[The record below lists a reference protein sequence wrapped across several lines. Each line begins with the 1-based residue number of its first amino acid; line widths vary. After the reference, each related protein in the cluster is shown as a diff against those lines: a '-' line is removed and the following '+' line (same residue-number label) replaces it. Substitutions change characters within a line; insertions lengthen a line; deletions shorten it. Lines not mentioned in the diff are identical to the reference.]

1 MKHSPEDESFS
12 IEDSEELIESLKAGN
27 STSGGALHSALKTLS
42 EIDDLP
48 KGSTPPALP
57 SGIKEVIY
65 KLPTEFSKART
76 AVVSGISLAILVS
89 ATLTA
94 AAVTNT
100 GPAPFVKVAHE
111 TAKFVK
117 QVAGVVTKAVTGSGE
132 NPSPTPTPS
141 TTPTPTSATPTP
153 TPSTTTTVTPTPTP
167 THVAS
172 TPTAAAVVPSKSPT
186 PEHSEKASP
195 TSTKNEDSPSTTSSP
210 TSKAPTPITS
220 LPGLTPPVVSAGGGD
235 DDDDHEESS
244 TRAPRTPSASRS
256 PSARGTKKAE
266 SNSEKDD

>member
-141 TTPTPTSATPTP
+141 TTPT
-153 TPSTTTTVTPTPTP
+153 VTPTPTP

-195 TSTKNEDSPSTTSSP
+195 TSTKNEDSPSPTSSP

>member
-100 GPAPFVKVAHE
+100 GPAPLVKVAHE

-141 TTPTPTSATPTP
+141 TTPTSATPTP
-153 TPSTTTTVTPTPTP
+153 TPSTTTTATPTPTP

-186 PEHSEKASP
+186 PVHSEKPSP
-195 TSTKNEDSPSTTSSP
+195 TPTKNEDSPSPTSSP
-210 TSKAPTPITS
+210 TSKAPAPITS
-220 LPGLTPPVVSAGGGD
+220 LPGLTPPVVSAGGGE
-235 DDDDHEESS
+235 DDDHEGSS

-256 PSARGTKKAE
+256 PGAKSTKKAE
-266 SNSEKDD
+266 SNSEEDD

>member
-94 AAVTNT
+94 AAVTKSEELAAALLSPSIVSST
-100 GPAPFVKVAHE
+100 ELKV
-111 TAKFVK
+111 
-117 QVAGVVTKAVTGSGE
+117 
-132 NPSPTPTPS
+132 N
-141 TTPTPTSATPTP
+141 
-153 TPSTTTTVTPTPTP
+153 
-167 THVAS
+167 AS
-172 TPTAAAVVPSKSPT
+172 TVDATAT
-186 PEHSEKASP
+186 
-195 TSTKNEDSPSTTSSP
+195 
-210 TSKAPTPITS
+210 
-220 LPGLTPPVVSAGGGD
+220 GLWYFSVHNQS
-235 DDDDHEESS
+235 
-244 TRAPRTPSASRS
+244 
-256 PSARGTKKAE
+256 
-266 SNSEKDD
+266 

>member
-100 GPAPFVKVAHE
+100 GPAPLVKVAHE

-132 NPSPTPTPS
+132 NPSPTPR
-141 TTPTPTSATPTP
+141 
-153 TPSTTTTVTPTPTP
+153 PSTTTTVTPTPTP

-186 PEHSEKASP
+186 PVHSEKASP
-195 TSTKNEDSPSTTSSP
+195 TPTKNEDSPSPTSSP
-210 TSKAPTPITS
+210 TSKAPAPITS